1 MVFQDPA
8 SALNPRH
15 RVATALTRPLTIH
28 GWSQAD
34 AHARAVELLDL
45 TGLPA
50 TTMASF
56 PHQLNTG
63 ERQRVVTARALTL
76 RPRLLLA
83 DEAVSRLDVSM
94 QSRILNLLLG
104 IRDEL
109 GVTVV
114 FITHDLSVV
123 RQVADRVAV
132 MYLGRLMEICEAD
145 HFFSRPTHPYSRAL
159 MDSTPQFHAT
169 PTSARTLHGEIPS
182 PVHPARLPVRHQ
194 VPRSDRDLQRR
205 CARAAPD
212 RRRQHRRLHPPGLS
226 HGILHC
232 FSSRPAASAHARS
245 PCAARRPSQDDRR
258 SRRDRFGSTPQAA
271 RSVRLNVA
279 EAAVC
284 CQPAPMISPPGWS
297 VALEELEQSTG
308 DLRLRRRYASLRPAR
323 LTERLVATPV
333 WFLCS
338 TSRLWRRDESG
349 AARSRGPAARP
360 ARLWTCEEVLAR
372 PRGLL
377 HCADSGPAEAPAR
390 LRGSDHEGEFVECNH
405 HSPSHWLLGGQLVL
419 PSPHVLDEGVPADDH
434 SGSVVLFEPTHQPRL
449 QPAVVALDAVVGYC
463 SVRCHAAGSSSS
475 STTGYVAA
483 RSVITSA
490 GATLVVAMARS
501 KNRRHG
507 CIRGDCDRAVRLS
520 V

>member
-159 MDSTPQFHAT
+159 MDSTPQFHAP

-182 PVHPARLPVRHQ
+182 PVHPRPAARSSPG
-194 VPRSDRDLQRR
+194 
-205 CARAAPD
+205 APK
-212 RRRQHRRLHPPGLS
+212 R
-226 HGILHC
+226 
-232 FSSRPAASAHARS
+232 SRPAATL
-245 PCAARRPSQDDRR
+245 RPSCTR
-258 SRRDRFGSTPQAA
+258 
-271 RSVRLNVA
+271 
-279 EAAVC
+279 
-284 CQPAPMISPPGWS
+284 PAP
-297 VALEELEQSTG
+297 
-308 DLRLRRRYASLRPAR
+308 
-323 LTERLVATPV
+323 
-333 WFLCS
+333 
-338 TSRLWRRDESG
+338 
-349 AARSRGPAARP
+349 AA
-360 ARLWTCEEVLAR
+360 
-372 PRGLL
+372 
-377 HCADSGPAEAPAR
+377 
-390 LRGSDHEGEFVECNH
+390 
-405 HSPSHWLLGGQLVL
+405 
-419 PSPHVLDEGVPADDH
+419 PSPA
-434 SGSVVLFEPTHQPRL
+434 
-449 QPAVVALDAVVGYC
+449 
-463 SVRCHAAGSSSS
+463 
-475 STTGYVAA
+475 
-483 RSVITSA
+483 SA
-490 GATLVVAMARS
+490 GTEP
-501 KNRRHG
+501 RHPP
-507 CIRGDCDRAVRLS
+507 LL
-520 V
+520 